1 MWGKYFTTK
10 DFPMQQFVDRT
21 TTVLFEYIFIRNP
34 YLYSCLFLLREEL
47 SPPDVKKKSPLLS
60 PVLPAL
66 SLNREV
72 LPTPP
77 TPPAAGRLTSAVLP
91 NRGFGAA
98 AEPGG
103 GKI

>member
-1 MWGKYFTTK
+1 M
-10 DFPMQQFVDRT
+10 
-21 TTVLFEYIFIRNP
+21 RNP

-47 SPPDVKKKSPLLS
+47 SPPEVKKKSPPLS

-77 TPPAAGRLTSAVLP
+77 PPPAAGRLTSAVLP